1 MGMKKYLMI
10 NSESM
15 GQGDFELG
23 KELLRKFLGTI
34 VASGEIPTGIALM
47 NSGVKLAC
55 SQSHVL
61 EELQALEKRG
71 VNIIS
76 CITCLE
82 FYDLVWDV
90 QVGIQGNMR
99 MYVQYML
106 DADDTFVIG

>member
-1 MGMKKYLMI
+1 MKKYLMI

-15 GQGDFELG
+15 GQGDWEMG
-23 KELLRKFLGTI
+23 KVLLKKFLGTI
-34 VASGEIPTGIALM
+34 VESGETPTGIALL

-55 SQSHVL
+55 TGSPVL
-61 EELQALEKRG
+61 EELRALEKRG
-71 VNIIS
+71 ANISS

-82 FYDLVWDV
+82 FYDLVGDV

-99 MYVQYML
+99 LYVQFMF